1 MSRKDW
7 LVVVGVVLS
16 AVFVVACGGSG
27 GKGGSGEQASKAEV
41 EEAQLEFAQ
50 CMREHGVDVPDP
62 TNGGGIVL
70 KQSARGGPGEKDAGG
85 SSPQIEA
92 ANEACEH
99 LIKDVIPEPSPGQRE
114 EMKEQLL
121 EFAQC
126 MREHGIDMPDPTFE
140 GAGKV
145 KMSIKGPRGGSPND
159 PLMKKAQEAC
169 QSDGNGPMMFR
180 AGP

>member
-126 MREHGIDMPDPTFE
+126 MREHGIDSVSKVRRAYIEGDGSLSVLPYDEKAGEPSPTRRQVF
-140 GAGKV
+140 
-145 KMSIKGPRGGSPND
+145 
-159 PLMKKAQEAC
+159 
-169 QSDGNGPMMFR
+169 
-180 AGP
+180 